1 MVRGPSGG
9 APCPTRSCSGRLV
22 LAASLPARYPW
33 ERETSGG
40 GGPGTG
46 KRNSC
51 WIAAHA
57 PNQRTAAAGG
67 GVAFSELRD
76 DLRHPSTACQAL
88 GALGYVGG
96 VLKRKSNFQLVPWE
110 PGQSGKGLLV
120 LGGDPSIH
128 TFCYPPYHQQA
139 ADALGLRLDGSVL
152 SFVISPFGEVRLY
165 VDRDVNGQ
173 SAEQVI
179 AGLDLRLRP
188 GEPDDFD
195 DIWDEGPNEDGRS
208 DLVGDGL

>member
-1 MVRGPSGG
+1 MTASAGLVSFAAVPFLDLLDRRARSQPADRG
-9 APCPTRSCSGRLV
+9 RR
-22 LAASLPARYPW
+22 
-33 ERETSGG
+33 
-40 GGPGTG
+40 
-46 KRNSC
+46 
-51 WIAAHA
+51 
-57 PNQRTAAAGG
+57 G
-67 GVAFSELRD
+67 GVEFSELRD

-188 GEPDDFD
+188 GAEPFGHDLD